1 MLGRANIGLAW
12 ATSPGGGEER
22 QELVLVWVLASS
34 QGEGPGDGPGVG
46 PGDGPGVGGTVGPGD
61 GAGDGVGDGCGGGA
75 DAVADA
81 LSELAQNNGGIQVC
95 NMTIFWNTVD

>member
-34 QGEGPGDGPGVG
+34 QGEGPGDGPG
-46 PGDGPGVGGTVGPGD
+46 GGSQRATK
-61 GAGDGVGDGCGGGA
+61 GAGVPWWGCQQSHLVGVRRGPH
-75 DAVADA
+75 
-81 LSELAQNNGGIQVC
+81 NGPEKIPGRGV
-95 NMTIFWNTVD
+95 